1 MSQKRYTERELRLA
15 ERRAFQSGATFV
27 LVDWEVGESGAAA
40 RLAAPSIATKMY
52 PLPKIARP
60 RVVTRPSGGG
70 SVHFRFVDGRLQ
82 HSHAADPT
90 KARYWFDTLK
100 QVRPCGEGL
109 IEESVLAAIEVYADL
124 KANPMEFVED
134 DA

>member
-1 MSQKRYTERELRLA
+1 MSQKLYTERELRLA
-15 ERRAFQSGATFV
+15 ERKAYVHGVEDRRINAVGLGGASVRART
-27 LVDWEVGESGAAA
+27 L
-40 RLAAPSIATKMY
+40 Y
-52 PLPKIARP
+52 PMPKIERP
-60 RVVTRPSGGG
+60 RVVTRPSPCGG
-70 SVHFRFVDGRLQ
+70 VHFRFVDGRLQ

-100 QVRPCGEGL
+100 QVGPCGDGL

-124 KANPMEFVED
+124 KANPTELVED